1 MKGLHTASIYLG
13 SDWSA
18 SACVCACVRVCLC
31 VSVCVCA
38 CAGACVRVNAGPGC
52 ARPHMPVKSLLGVV
66 PLACYDAGCR
76 VNDALFDV
84 AHCRSFCLHGVAII
98 GLESAPV
105 TGVVSTTFLRTFDN
119 RAGTRG

>member
-1 MKGLHTASIYLG
+1 M
-13 SDWSA
+13 
-18 SACVCACVRVCLC
+18 CAC
-31 VSVCVCA
+31 VSVCVCV
-38 CAGACVRVNAGPGC
+38 CLCVRGCVCACVRVNAGPGC
-52 ARPHMPVKSLLGVV
+52 ARPHMPVKI